1 MRETRADGREKV
13 CGRPQ
18 EEEVYCLEVISIA
31 GEEGTLC
38 GTAREEEPE
47 KAPRQ

>member
-1 MRETRADGREKV
+1 MRETRGLTEEKR
-13 CGRPQ
+13 CARPQ

-38 GTAREEEPE
+38 GTAREE
-47 KAPRQ
+47 